1 MRPPLSEGWQTALPA
16 SALIGRTG
24 SAGLLERTLPRSK
37 LVSVPATPAV
47 PAAAGSAH
55 RLATLF
61 GLLYFLQGIGEPTEG
76 LIAQPVCA
84 LLKSWHDSP
93 AQITAFAALLSLP
106 WSIKPLYGLL
116 TDFLPLAG
124 YHRKAYLVLSCLAA
138 LVGFAGL
145 SFWPLP
151 EGDHA
156 WLMLLLLPT
165 LGVAF
170 GDVVVDALMV
180 EQGQSRGLTGRL
192 QSVQWGAIYAAS
204 ILTGIAGGYLS
215 GHQLYQTAF
224 AVCAIVAVLMLIL
237 SLTSVEE
244 PPRPAREAPFRHA
257 LRSLGQGLRS
267 PVILSVCLLIFLFE
281 FNPFSATIQNVYMTD
296 HLGFSEQFYGL
307 TRSIVAVASIAACV
321 GYGFYCRRVPM
332 RWLVHLSIALGVVA
346 TLAFWFLWS
355 SHLACVVA
363 FASGF
368 AYTTAM
374 LVQLDLAAQ
383 ACPPAAA
390 GTIFATIMALS
401 NVSSSLSTYLG
412 GIFFQQGIDLWGH
425 TASFNLLVGIGA
437 LTTAACWLVVP
448 LLPKR
453 LVP

>member
-1 MRPPLSEGWQTALPA
+1 
-16 SALIGRTG
+16 
-24 SAGLLERTLPRSK
+24 LLERHLPRSGP
-37 LVSVPATPAV
+37 VGVPATTTS

-106 WSIKPLYGLL
+106 WTIKPLYGLL
-116 TDFLPLAG
+116 TDFLPLGG
-124 YHRKAYLVLSCLAA
+124 YRRKAYLVLSSLAA

-165 LGVAF
+165 VGVAF

-180 EQGQSRGLTGRL
+180 EHGQSRGLTGRL
-192 QSVQWGAIYAAS
+192 QSVQWAAIYAAS
-204 ILTGIAGGYLS
+204 IFTGIAGGYLS
-215 GHQLYQTAF
+215 GHQLYQTSF
-224 AVCAIVAVLMLIL
+224 ALCAIVAVLMVVL

-244 PPRPAREAPFRHA
+244 PPSPSRAAPFRHA
-257 LRSLGQGLRS
+257 LGSLWQGLRS

-281 FNPFSATIQNVYMTD
+281 FNPFSATVQNMYMTE

-307 TRSIVAVASIAACV
+307 TRSMVAVSSIAACV

-332 RWLVHLSIALGVVA
+332 RWLVHLSIAMGVVA
-346 TLAFWFLWS
+346 TLAFWFLWNS
-355 SHLACVVA
+355 QLACVVA
-363 FASGF
+363 LASGF

-390 GTIFATIMALS
+390 GTIFAAIMALS
-401 NVSSSLSTYLG
+401 NASSSLSTYLG
-412 GIFFQQGIDLWGH
+412 GKLFEQGIDLWGH
-425 TASFNLLVGIGA
+425 TVSFNVLVGIGA